1 MHLARTRSLF
11 FLAFIACA
19 SIIGS
24 VVYLQRV
31 IGLSPCLLCWLQR
44 CAFIASGA
52 LSLIATIQAPGK
64 SGSLWY
70 ASVLLLIALTGAAM
84 AGGQVWLQTA
94 TADEVIPVIAWFER
108 LFDWLAMH
116 GLVNRL
122 LSDAAFCA
130 EITWSLFGI
139 SLPEWSLLAF
149 VGLAMIALYALF
161 RASSPLPTAESR
173 ARD

>member
-11 FLAFIACA
+11 FLVFIACA

-44 CAFIASGA
+44 GVMIATGA
-52 LSLIATIQAPGK
+52 LSLIAAVHAPGR
-64 SGSLWY
+64 SGIRCYSILI
-70 ASVLLLIALTGAAM
+70 LLTAWVGAAM

-94 TADEVIPVIAWFER
+94 AADDLIPVIAAFER
-108 LFDWLAMH
+108 VLDMLGMSGFVD
-116 GLVNRL
+116 RL
-122 LSDAAFCA
+122 LGDAAFCA
-130 EITWSLFGI
+130 EVTWSLFGI

-149 VGLAMIALYALF
+149 VGLAMIALYVLF
-161 RASSPLPTAESR
+161 RATFLSPTAESR
-173 ARD
+173 AGD

>member
-44 CAFIASGA
+44 CAFIVSGA
-52 LSLIATIQAPGK
+52 LSLIATVQAPGK
-64 SGSLWY
+64 SGSRWY
-70 ASVLLLIALTGAAM
+70 ASLILTMALAGAAM

-94 TADEVIPVIAWFER
+94 TSDEVIPVIAWFER
-108 LFDWLAMH
+108 LLDMLTLT
-116 GLVNRL
+116 GQIDRL

-161 RASSPLPTAESR
+161 RASAGAPTAESR
-173 ARD
+173 AGD

>member
-44 CAFIASGA
+44 CALIASGV
-52 LSLIATIQAPGK
+52 LSLIATVQAPGK
-64 SGSLWY
+64 SGSRWY
-70 ASVLLLIALTGAAM
+70 ASVILLFTLAGAAM

-94 TADEVIPVIAWFER
+94 TPDQVIPVIAWFER
-108 LFDWLAMH
+108 LFELLALS
-116 GLVNRL
+116 GLVDRL
-122 LSDAAFCA
+122 LSDATFCA

-139 SLPEWSLLAF
+139 SLPEWSMLAF
-149 VGLAMIALYALF
+149 IGLALIALYALF
-161 RASSPLPTAESR
+161 RASAPWPNAESR
-173 ARD
+173 AGD

>member
-44 CAFIASGA
+44 WAFICSGA
-52 LSLIATIQAPGK
+52 LSLIATLQAPGK
-64 SGSLWY
+64 SGTRWY
-70 ASVLLLIALTGAAM
+70 ASLIFLIALAGAAM

-94 TADEVIPVIAWFER
+94 TSDEVVPVIAWFER
-108 LFDWLAMH
+108 LLDQLALDSMID
-116 GLVNRL
+116 RL
-122 LSDAAFCA
+122 LSDATFCA

-161 RASSPLPTAESR
+161 RASSPWPTAESR
-173 ARD
+173 AGD